1 MGSNPAGRTTFPGC
15 SPGLQAHKDEPS
27 AAVNT
32 CRVKLKVH
40 QLSWT
45 RVRYKVTH
53 GHARQVVEHG
63 HLMFGSE
70 KEAADAWNKVNVAS
84 GESLL
89 PP

>member
-1 MGSNPAGRTTFPGC
+1 
-15 SPGLQAHKDEPS
+15 
-27 AAVNT
+27 
-32 CRVKLKVH
+32 
-40 QLSWT
+40 
-45 RVRYKVTH
+45 VRYKVTH